1 VSEHEDAH
9 ECARMHFRW
18 GFGSLLVFAGLGTGL
33 ELLHAFKIGPYLDV
47 GNETR
52 RFMFVLGH
60 AHGVGLGLLHVAF
73 ASAVKLAALRDGARL
88 VTASIGL
95 RLATVLLPGGFL
107 LGGFGAYESDPGVG
121 VLLVPVGALVLLAAL
136 FSTLRALK

>member
-1 VSEHEDAH
+1 MSEQEQDL
-9 ECARMHFRW
+9 ARVHFRW
-18 GFGSLLVFAGLGTGL
+18 GFGSLLVFATIGTAL
-33 ELLHAFKIGPYLDV
+33 ELLHAFKVGPYLDV

-60 AHGVGLGLLHVAF
+60 AHGVGLGLLHLGF
-73 ASAVKLAALRDGARL
+73 AAAVKLTALREGARL

-136 FSTLRALK
+136 FSTLRSLK

>member
-1 VSEHEDAH
+1 VSEHEH
-9 ECARMHFRW
+9 GYARVHFRF
-18 GFGSLLVFAGLGTGL
+18 GFASLLLFAGLGTGL
-33 ELLHAFKIGPYLDV
+33 ELLHAFKVGPYLDV

-60 AHGVGLGLLHVAF
+60 AHGVGLGLLHLAF
-73 ASAVKLAALRDGARL
+73 AAAVKVAGLREGAQL
-88 VTASIGL
+88 VTASIAL

-121 VLLVPVGALVLLAAL
+121 ALLVPVGALVLLAAL
-136 FSTLRALK
+136 FSTLRSVK